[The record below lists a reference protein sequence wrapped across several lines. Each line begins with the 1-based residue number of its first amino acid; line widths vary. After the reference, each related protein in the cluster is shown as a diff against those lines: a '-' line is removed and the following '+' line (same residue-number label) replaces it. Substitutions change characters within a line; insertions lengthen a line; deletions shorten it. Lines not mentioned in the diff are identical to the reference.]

1 MKYFIEVWGCAM
13 NEHDA
18 ETLGGLIE
26 KKGFTKADSY
36 SEAQLIVLHTCC
48 IRAKAEDKVIG
59 RIGALSKIKTKRP
72 EMIIAVGGCMTQ
84 QEEVAKYI
92 EKRFKKVDIIY
103 GTHNLN
109 EFDKMLTTVLEDKN
123 QVKNISNADE
133 MIIWENMPIKRNDE
147 LKAYVNIIYGCN
159 NFCSYCIVPYVRGRE
174 KSREISFIVD
184 EVKVLLSKGFKEITL
199 LGQNVNSYGH
209 DFKDG
214 TNFSL
219 LLKELDKLG
228 DYRLRFMSSHP
239 RDFDFELIDTI
250 NDTKNVCH
258 QIHLPL
264 QSGSDRIIKEMNR
277 GYTKKHYLALTE
289 YIYKVMPDATI
300 STDIIVGF
308 PGETESDFQDTL
320 DVVENVGYDQ
330 AYMFMYS
337 IREGTRAAKMDNQVP
352 EDIKKER
359 FHRLLKLQNKKSLER
374 NKEMLGKTYEL
385 LVEGLGEK
393 ARLTGRTR
401 GNKVINFT
409 GDINLKGKL
418 VKVKVTDYN
427 TWSLYGELIGD

>member
-1 MKYFIEVWGCAM
+1 MKYFIEVWGCQM

-26 KKGFTKADSY
+26 KKGFTKADNY
-36 SEAQLIVLHTCC
+36 NDAQLIVLHTCC

-59 RIGALSKIKTKRP
+59 RIGALSKLKKKRP

-92 EKRFKKVDIIY
+92 EKRFPTVDIIY
-103 GTHNLN
+103 GTHNIN
-109 EFDKMLTTVLEDKN
+109 EFDNLLTMAMEDES
-123 QVKNISNADE
+123 QVKSVSNADE
-133 MIIWENMPIKRNDE
+133 MDIREYIPIIRNDK

-174 KSREISFIVD
+174 KSREMEYIVE
-184 EVKVLLSKGFKEITL
+184 EVKDLLARGYKDITL
-199 LGQNVNSYGH
+199 LGQNVNSYGK

-214 TNFSL
+214 TNFAEL
-219 LLKELDKLG
+219 LLALDKLG

-239 RDFDFELIDTI
+239 RDFDLELVDTI
-250 NDTKNVCH
+250 KSTKNVCH

-277 GYTKKHYLALTE
+277 GYTKEHYLTLTK
-289 YIYKVMPDATI
+289 YIYEVMPEATI

-308 PGETESDFQDTL
+308 PGETEEDFLDTME
-320 DVVENVGYDQ
+320 VVDSVGYDQ

-337 IREGTRAAKMDNQVP
+337 IREGTRAAKMENQVP
-352 EDIKKER
+352 EEVKNER
-359 FHRLLKLQNKKSLER
+359 FHRLLELQKKKSLER
-374 NKEMLGKTYEL
+374 NRDMNDKIYEV
-385 LVEGLGEK
+385 LVEGLTETG
-393 ARLTGRTR
+393 RLTGRTR
-401 GNKVINFT
+401 GNKVINFE
-409 GDINLKGKL
+409 GDISLEGKL
-418 VKVKVTDYN
+418 VIVKVTDYN